1 MQFIENYQIKPL
13 KNELINK
20 FTYNN
25 TKKIPKL
32 DKIILNFGCNTTNMK
47 SLASSLLT
55 LEILTQQKGILN
67 CSKKANITLKIR
79 KGNPVGCSVILR
91 KKQMCQFLHKIQ
103 IELIPRLKSFEGFNY
118 KNKYLSN
125 SFLFSLRD
133 IFAFNGLD
141 NNYYLFSNLT
151 NLNIAFVTNS
161 KTNKELFFI
170 LESLKLPKN
179 SCIYNSI
186 GRV

>member
-1 MQFIENYQIKPL
+1 MQFIENYKIKTL
-13 KNELINK
+13 KNELVNK
-20 FTYNN
+20 FTYSS

-32 DKIILNFGCNTTNMK
+32 KKIIINFGCNTTNIK

-55 LEILTQQKGILN
+55 LEILTQQKGVLN

-79 KGNPVGCSVILR
+79 KGNPVGCSVTLR
-91 KKQMCQFLHKIQ
+91 KKQMYQFLHKVQ
-103 IELIPRLKSFEGFNY
+103 IELVPRLKNFEGFNY
-118 KNKYLSN
+118 QNKYLSN

-141 NNYYLFSNLT
+141 SNYYLFSNLA
-151 NLNIAFVTNS
+151 NLNISFVTNS

-170 LESLKLPKN
+170 LESLKLPKK
-179 SCIYNSI
+179 
-186 GRV
+186 